1 MPSQNQSLDR
11 LTIYILR
18 LASVGVGFASFVWL
32 FKAGTPVFMPLI
44 FALVVGVV
52 FAPLANFFERLGAPS
67 VVGALAVL
75 LVVLTS
81 ISLGIYILYP
91 VIAEFLL
98 RIPVMWLELKE
109 AFSGLKSTMENVENM
124 QSQVAET
131 LSSGSS
137 AVAAIENAPQVD
149 VPSVTDILR
158 YIPAFAAQ
166 ILVSIGILYFFLLT
180 RLDLYACV
188 DKSSSSLT
196 GQALRRAEA
205 EVSRYFLTITAINGC
220 FGVLVA
226 LMLSAYG
233 MPNAAYWGVGAFLVN
248 YVLYLGPISFAVILL
263 MGGLIVFDGAIS
275 ILPAVT
281 YLLMNMTEGQFVTP
295 SLVGKQMSVNPL
307 LIFLSLVF
315 WLWMWGPLGGVIAIP
330 LLVWLRQISKA
341 RDTQDQYET
350 VETQLFDTN
359 NPQVETPG
367 HKVTYAS
374 AE

>member
-1 MPSQNQSLDR
+1 
-11 LTIYILR
+11 
-18 LASVGVGFASFVWL
+18 
-32 FKAGTPVFMPLI
+32 MPLI